1 MLVYKYDEKGIFLGA
16 EETELDPLESELQGK
31 GIYLLPPN
39 ATFTAPEEKEGFI
52 PAWNGETWNQVED
65 NRGTKYWLPGDK
77 HGSPAREIVELG
89 PLPDG
94 ALLTE
99 PEPTAEELATQEL
112 AQAKAERAD
121 AVSKIIVEVDGMA
134 FDGDEESQ
142 TRMGRTIAAAVAI
155 GVNLATEK
163 RTWVLAD
170 NSIAQ
175 VSIKQLAEALRL
187 AGDAQTALWTIPYQ
201 EA

>member
-1 MLVYKYDEKGIFLGA
+1 M
-16 EETELDPLESELQGK
+16 
-31 GIYLLPPN
+31 
-39 ATFTAPEEKEGFI
+39 TFTIGQIFENVYPPEAAQWCNENNAYIEEIEKQ
-52 PAWNGETWNQVED
+52 NGV
-65 NRGTKYWLPGDK
+65 R
-77 HGSPAREIVELG
+77 RFRIVG
-89 PLPDG
+89 I
-94 ALLTE
+94 
-99 PEPTAEELATQEL
+99 PEPTAEELAAQEL

-121 AVSKIIVEVDGMA
+121 AVSKIIVTVDGMK

-155 GVNLATEK
+155 GVDLATEK

-187 AGDAQTALWTIPYQ
+187 AGDTQTALWTVPYTAS
-201 EA
+201 EDNSE